1 MLRRLRESRALKFGF
16 VLLAIA
22 LLAYALIS
30 QWDKA
35 WSALSALSWLSVAG
49 ALVAGGLALGP
60 AMMAWR
66 ALLAD
71 LGSPL
76 PLSAATQI
84 MFIGNLGKYVP
95 GGVWQVLATVEMGRE
110 HATPAKRTLTATV
123 VGMALALGSGL
134 ALTALALPLTS
145 ANAARQYW
153 WVLALVPFVLGAL
166 HPRVLTT
173 ALNLALRLAHKEPLE
188 RAISLPGLVR
198 ALAWTVLGWLLL
210 GTMTWLLVAD
220 IHRGGLADYLPA
232 AAAYLLA
239 WAVGFIAIFAPGG
252 IGVRE
257 VAMAAALAPLMG
269 GVQALVVA
277 TVTRLIST
285 VADLGWAGFAFLLNS
300 RRRKGMNPI
309 PADFSS
315 VAELAQRAA
324 GPTEETS

>member
-1 MLRRLRESRALKFGF
+1 VLRRLRGSRALKFGF
-16 VLLAIA
+16 VLLAIT

-123 VGMALALGSGL
+123 VGMALALGSAL

-145 ANAARQYW
+145 SNATRQYW
-153 WVLALVPFVLGAL
+153 WVLALVPFVLVAL

-173 ALNLALRLAHKEPLE
+173 ALNLALRLARKEPLE

-239 WAVGFIAIFAPGG
+239 WAVGFMAIFAPGG

-285 VADLGWAGFAFLLNS
+285 VADLSWAGFAFLLNS